1 MIHDRHY
8 TVEEAN
14 RLLPRLEPM
23 LDKLVEARDRLTET
37 EAHEALSGAAPTNGG
52 GGEGRQVGEAFL
64 EVRRLLM
71 ELQELG
77 LVVRD
82 IDRGLID
89 FPAIIEGREVYL
101 CWERGEEAIGH
112 WHDLEAGYGGRRP
125 LAW

>member
-14 RLLPRLEPM
+14 ELLTRLEAV
-23 LDKLVEARDRLTET
+23 LDRLRDARDRLTET

-52 GGEGRQVGEAFL
+52 GDEGRQVGEAFL
-64 EVRRLLM
+64 EVRRLLGG
-71 ELQELG
+71 LQDMG

-89 FPAIIEGREVYL
+89 FPAIIEGREAYL
-101 CWERGEEAIGH
+101 CWQRGEDEVGH
-112 WHDLEAGYGGRRP
+112 WHDVDAGYGGRRP
-125 LAW
+125 LA

>member
-23 LDKLVEARDRLTET
+23 LVELRVARDRLTEQ
-37 EAHEALSGAAPTNGG
+37 EAHEALAGAAPANGG
-52 GGEGRQVGEAFL
+52 GERGRRVGEAFL
-64 EVRRLLM
+64 EVRRLLV

-82 IDRGLID
+82 VDRGLVD
-89 FPAIIEGREVYL
+89 FPAIVEGREVYL
-101 CWERGEEAIGH
+101 CWQLGEDEVGH
-112 WHDLEAGYGGRRP
+112 WHHLDAGYGGRRP
-125 LAW
+125 LG